1 MRNSGQVASQCGFL
15 LYTKRAGSHGGDYF
29 GSGVTVINSDAKPM
43 VPSRNLTTNNSYPGP
58 EPRGDNPHPLPDRT
72 SRNPHPP
79 SEPPGALGLDV
90 FPGMSGAGRVSGAL
104 GEAEARAGVQAGRVA
119 KVERVAPKDGGRLKA
134 WRPVT
139 PTGHCLVPVLCRRAK
154 ALLSR

>member
-1 MRNSGQVASQCGFL
+1 MRNSDQVASQCGFL
-15 LYTKRAGSHGGDYF
+15 LYPKRAGSHGGDYF
-29 GSGVTVINSDAKPM
+29 ERRDGNQLGCQADGTVAKSLPIIRIPAANQA
-43 VPSRNLTTNNSYPGP
+43 VIIP
-58 EPRGDNPHPLPDRT
+58 PLPDRT